1 MELPE
6 KIESNLVSYLQGLT
20 FPAYF
25 TAALVHAG
33 ETDIDKATQVLQ
45 VVCAEAESEE
55 PAYSG
60 NFWHPVAIELR
71 TALYLQTDRDK
82 TSQDPAVATAQLTKH
97 KAMAAL
103 LSDAI
108 CTTDL
113 PAQINS
119 IAQAQVNA
127 DTTPN
132 TDLRAFALIGFTDRK
147 PTREQNDNYIMSG
160 FSLKL
165 YACAN
170 AAAA

>member
-6 KIESNLVSYLQGLT
+6 KIESNIVAYLQSLA

-33 ETDIDKATQVLQ
+33 ESDVDKTTQVIQ

-71 TALYLQTDRDK
+71 TPLFLQTGSD
-82 TSQDPAVATAQLTKH
+82 TASQDPAIATAQIAKH
-97 KAMAAL
+97 KAVAAI

-108 CTTDL
+108 CIDDL
-113 PAQINS
+113 MAQFNAT
-119 IAQAQVNA
+119 AQAQVNPDA
-127 DTTPN
+127 TPN
-132 TDLRAFALIGFTDRK
+132 TDLRAFAAIGFTDRK
-147 PTREQNDNYIMSG
+147 PLREQSDDYIMSG
-160 FSLKL
+160 FALKL
-165 YACAN
+165 YACSN